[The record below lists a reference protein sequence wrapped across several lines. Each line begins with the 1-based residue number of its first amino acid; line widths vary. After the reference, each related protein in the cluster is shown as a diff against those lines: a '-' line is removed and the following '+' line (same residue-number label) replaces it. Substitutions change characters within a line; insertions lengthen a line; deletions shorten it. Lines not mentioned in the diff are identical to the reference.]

1 MNILMLD
8 LFGSFQTGDLHYFF
22 QKMGNKCKYIQYL
35 LKDKNGDDTFED
47 FLVKELNSNS
57 FDMVFS
63 TNYYPAVARVC
74 YRMNIPYCSWTYDS
88 PPEITSLDTM
98 DYPTNRIFF
107 FSKYDYSV
115 FADRYGLENVYYLPL
130 AVNTERLE
138 KIKPVNRFSSDV
150 ALVGGLYKSDSFL
163 GLKAIMSTE
172 QQQYVDAVI
181 AVQLGHSGSG
191 VIDASLTDEFVEG
204 VCAHYKNQSPT
215 AIQPTKE
222 QLFYSFC
229 SHITHMDRLA
239 LLRLSAQ
246 KGYHTRLYFSQL
258 SNQDRVLLEKY
269 NVELMGNVSYEE
281 EMPQVFK
288 STKINLNPTLRAN
301 RTGIPLRIVD
311 ILGCGGFMLSTH
323 QAELDDFFFDGEV
336 VYYETTEEA
345 VELMDYYL
353 AHDEEREK
361 VASAGLRRVKEDFSF
376 EDRIEKML
384 GTIK

>member
-35 LKDKNGDDTFED
+35 LKDKNGDDTFEG

-57 FDMVFS
+57 FDVVFS

-115 FADRYGLENVYYLPL
+115 FADGYGLENVYYLPL
-130 AVNTERLE
+130 AVNTKRLE
-138 KIKPVNRFSSDV
+138 NIKPARQYASDV

-163 GLKAIMSTE
+163 GLKSIMSAT

-181 AVQLGHSGSG
+181 AVQLEHSGSG

-204 VCAHYKNQSPT
+204 VCAYYKSQSPT

-246 KGYHTRLYFSQL
+246 KGYHTRLYLSQL

-281 EMPQVFK
+281 EVPQVFK
-288 STKINLNPTLRAN
+288 STKINLILHLELIELEYHLELWIFLDVAVLCF
-301 RTGIPLRIVD
+301 LRIRQNLMISFLMERLFTTKQQKKLWNLWIT
-311 ILGCGGFMLSTH
+311 IL
-323 QAELDDFFFDGEV
+323 
-336 VYYETTEEA
+336 
-345 VELMDYYL
+345 LMV
-353 AHDEEREK
+353 RKEK
-361 VASAGLRRVKEDFSF
+361 RLQVQVCVG
-376 EDRIEKML
+376 
-384 GTIK
+384 